1 MKFWARSTFRAQ
13 ALETLADPV
22 ARKKYDT
29 SLKALATST
38 SRVNADRSTTRTGSK
53 TTVERSAF
61 FPKAQKE
68 AKEKPQPSGE
78 NTSQQTKLLMKIYE
92 LLKRLPRDLRQ
103 EVISK
108 LFSQQQ
114 RLFLEKWMVDMVK
127 TREAHGFPQVALEPA
142 ASSTGSTGTVIEQ
155 RVALDRSCDT
165 LVLASQPQK
174 CKKQTKVKTAKRAK
188 KSNGLGNIKKDRK
201 SANTYLAR
209 ICFDSL
215 EIDSKYCDLQS
226 ALEYLVI
233 LTSIK
238 QKMRESESGP
248 SVAQDFKDRLSE
260 AISSSANDH
269 GKDHADLKLSFSI
282 AICAGAFSGTRGV
295 LRSPRVQNLT
305 ELSELH
311 RILDPFR
318 FYSRRGNGCMFQ
330 RYSPFQLEN
339 AWESLQVAIA
349 KAWKIT
355 KTDCTQVLQRFQSL
369 YSSLAGTFK
378 NLFVVFFLLWLHFRG
393 FQKMF
398 PCISPCFCFNIATPS
413 EKKTCSK
420 HFSGLD
426 LGSKPPEWEW
436 IECYLEALTANQFFL
451 MDGSMAISNH
461 FLCRDL
467 VHHPIET
474 TLCYKY
480 YKWSVRGGSSQ
491 WM

>member
-1 MKFWARSTFRAQ
+1 MCSKKGPRFVENHPKLRHFFVGVKLWARSTFRAQ

-38 SRVNADRSTTRTGSK
+38 SRVNADRPTTRTGSK

-61 FPKAQKE
+61 FSKAQKE
-68 AKEKPQPSGE
+68 AKEKPSGE
-78 NTSQQTKLLMKIYE
+78 NPSQQTKLLMKIYE

-127 TREAHGFPQVALEPA
+127 TREAENAPQVALASA
-142 ASSTGSTGTVIEQ
+142 ASSTGSPVVTEQ

-174 CKKQTKVKTAKRAK
+174 CKKQTKVKTVPKRAK

-238 QKMRESESGP
+238 QKMRESEST

-269 GKDHADLKLSFSI
+269 GKDHADLKLSFSV

-369 YSSLAGTFK
+369 YL
-378 NLFVVFFLLWLHFRG
+378 
-393 FQKMF
+393 
-398 PCISPCFCFNIATPS
+398 
-413 EKKTCSK
+413 
-420 HFSGLD
+420 
-426 LGSKPPEWEW
+426 
-436 IECYLEALTANQFFL
+436 
-451 MDGSMAISNH
+451 
-461 FLCRDL
+461 
-467 VHHPIET
+467 
-474 TLCYKY
+474 
-480 YKWSVRGGSSQ
+480 
-491 WM
+491 

>member
-1 MKFWARSTFRAQ
+1 MFEKGPKFVENQPKFGIFLLGGILGLDMGPE

-38 SRVNADRSTTRTGSK
+38 SRVKADRPTTRTSSK
-53 TTVERSAF
+53 TTVERSSF
-61 FPKAQKE
+61 CKAQKE
-68 AKEKPQPSGE
+68 AKEKPSGE
-78 NTSQQTKLLMKIYE
+78 NTSQQTKLLIKIYE

-127 TREAHGFPQVALEPA
+127 TREAENAPQVALPA
-142 ASSTGSTGTVIEQ
+142 ASSTETVVTEQ

-238 QKMRESESGP
+238 QKMRESEST

-269 GKDHADLKLSFSI
+269 GKDHADLKLSFSV

-318 FYSRRGNGCMFQ
+318 FYSRRGNGCMFH

-339 AWESLQVAIA
+339 AWESLQAAIA

-369 YSSLAGTFK
+369 YLSLAGTFK
-378 NLFVVFFLLWLHFRG
+378 NLCCFFSFVVAF
-393 FQKMF
+393 
-398 PCISPCFCFNIATPS
+398 
-413 EKKTCSK
+413 
-420 HFSGLD
+420 
-426 LGSKPPEWEW
+426 
-436 IECYLEALTANQFFL
+436 
-451 MDGSMAISNH
+451 
-461 FLCRDL
+461 
-467 VHHPIET
+467 
-474 TLCYKY
+474 
-480 YKWSVRGGSSQ
+480 
-491 WM
+491 

>member
-1 MKFWARSTFRAQ
+1 MKTTPKLRHFFVGEKFWARSTFRAQ

-38 SRVNADRSTTRTGSK
+38 SRVNADRPTTRTGSK

-68 AKEKPQPSGE
+68 AKEKPSGE

-127 TREAHGFPQVALEPA
+127 TREAENAPQVALASA
-142 ASSTGSTGTVIEQ
+142 ASSKETLVVREQ

-248 SVAQDFKDRLSE
+248 SVTQDFKDRLSE

-269 GKDHADLKLSFSI
+269 GKDHADLKLSFSV

-349 KAWKIT
+349 TAWKIT

-378 NLFVVFFLLWLHFRG
+378 NLCCFFSFVVAF
-393 FQKMF
+393 
-398 PCISPCFCFNIATPS
+398 
-413 EKKTCSK
+413 
-420 HFSGLD
+420 
-426 LGSKPPEWEW
+426 
-436 IECYLEALTANQFFL
+436 
-451 MDGSMAISNH
+451 
-461 FLCRDL
+461 
-467 VHHPIET
+467 
-474 TLCYKY
+474 
-480 YKWSVRGGSSQ
+480 
-491 WM
+491 